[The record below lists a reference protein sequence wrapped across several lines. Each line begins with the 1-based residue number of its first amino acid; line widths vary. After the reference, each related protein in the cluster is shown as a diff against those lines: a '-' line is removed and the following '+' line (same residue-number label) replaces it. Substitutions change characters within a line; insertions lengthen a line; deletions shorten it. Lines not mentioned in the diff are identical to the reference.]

1 MIRHNHGIIQQFILH
16 THANLL
22 QRKVILLLPIWRKN
36 SDIFCVLFSFI
47 VCRTYTMFVCYEHVP
62 VPLLRS
68 VAFTHFYGSW
78 QLYKIRS
85 SETNKSLKIHI
96 VLCVCVCALILFS
109 IWLILTASTAIYP
122 FEALLFLPPLQTL
135 QYVRC
140 VECSAVH
147 MSHSE

>member
-1 MIRHNHGIIQQFILH
+1 MIRHNHSIIQQFILH

-96 VLCVCVCALILFS
+96 VLCVCLCANPFFHLVDFDCVNRHLP
-109 IWLILTASTAIYP
+109 IWSFAIFTTP
-122 FEALLFLPPLQTL
+122 SDFAIRTL
-135 QYVRC
+135 CRVQ
-140 VECSAVH
+140 CSAH
-147 MSHSE
+147 ES